1 MNGLP
6 WIGLPIATV
15 LDRLQS
21 TLADNACAVLQAP
34 PGAGKTTCIPLFL
47 RKAPWLGGRKIIMLA
62 PRRLAARAAAMR
74 MSDLIGEKVGQT
86 VGYRVRLD
94 SRVSPATRIEV
105 VTEGVLTRRL
115 QGDPSLEGIGLVIF
129 DEFHERSL
137 DADLGLAL
145 CLDMQGVLNPDI
157 RLLIMSATIDAGP
170 IAALLDNAPVL
181 TSAGR
186 EFPVETRYV
195 GRHTPTASI
204 DMLCDVVLSAARNE
218 SGSILV
224 FLPGASE
231 IRQLSRRLEKARLGP
246 QWIIAP
252 LFGNLTH
259 SAQNQAIAPP
269 PAGRRKIVLSTSI
282 AETSLTI
289 EGIRVVVDSGL
300 QRVPRFER
308 RSGLTRLV
316 TVPVSQASADQ
327 RRGRAGRMGPGVCL
341 RLWSRE
347 MHPTLIPAH
356 RPEILTA
363 DLTGLVLELALWGV
377 DDPGKL
383 QWPDPPP
390 KGTFDSARG
399 LLQSLGAL
407 DPNFGITDHGRQMAA
422 LPMHPRLAH
431 MLVAADRLGHGE
443 IACDLA
449 ALLGERDVVRFDP
462 GLQDADMRIRLDLLQ
477 ASRHH
482 RPLTIQGA
490 TVDPSALRRVIRAA
504 DHLRR
509 QIGCNTGDGD
519 AVSIGR
525 LLGWAYPDRVAR
537 RRPGARGKFLLTNG
551 RGAYIDPTAPLAA
564 EEFIVAAELDGKRRE
579 ARIFKAA
586 AYSIDILSE
595 QFAEQLRWTEAVDWD
610 PDRLAVAARRELK
623 LGALTLRSQPLAE
636 PDSQLV
642 LGALLKGIREQ
653 GLQCLPWTKSL
664 KRWRERVCFLRR
676 ISGNEQQ
683 WPDVT
688 DEGLES
694 QLMQWLAP
702 YLTGMTRL
710 RDLTRVDLKAALYS
724 LLPYRQHQLLDEL
737 APTHLAVPSGSRIPI
752 DYSDDLPVL
761 AVRLQEMFGLDQT
774 PSVGGGRQP
783 LLIHLLS
790 PAGRPVQI
798 TRDLAGFWQSGY
810 HEVKRELKGRY
821 PKHYWPDDPLH
832 AQATARVKPK
842 GKK

>member
-1 MNGLP
+1 
-6 WIGLPIATV
+6 
-15 LDRLQS
+15 
-21 TLADNACAVLQAP
+21 
-34 PGAGKTTCIPLFL
+34 
-47 RKAPWLGGRKIIMLA
+47 
-62 PRRLAARAAAMR
+62 
-74 MSDLIGEKVGQT
+74 
-86 VGYRVRLD
+86 
-94 SRVSPATRIEV
+94 
-105 VTEGVLTRRL
+105 
-115 QGDPSLEGIGLVIF
+115 
-129 DEFHERSL
+129 
-137 DADLGLAL
+137 
-145 CLDMQGVLNPDI
+145 
-157 RLLIMSATIDAGP
+157 
-170 IAALLDNAPVL
+170 
-181 TSAGR
+181 
-186 EFPVETRYV
+186 
-195 GRHTPTASI
+195 
-204 DMLCDVVLSAARNE
+204 
-218 SGSILV
+218 
-224 FLPGASE
+224 
-231 IRQLSRRLEKARLGP
+231 
-246 QWIIAP
+246 
-252 LFGNLTH
+252 
-259 SAQNQAIAPP
+259 
-269 PAGRRKIVLSTSI
+269 VLSTSI

-327 RRGRAGRMGPGVCL
+327 RRGRAGRMGPGLCL

-347 MHPTLIPAH
+347 MHSTLIPAQ

-407 DPNFGITDHGRQMAA
+407 DPDFGITDHGRQMAA

-509 QIGCNTGDGD
+509 QIGCKTGDGD

-525 LLGWAYPDRVAR
+525 LLGWAYPDRVAQ

-564 EEFIVAAELDGKRRE
+564 EEFIVAAELGGKRRE

-636 PDSQLV
+636 PDSQLI

-683 WPDVT
+683 WPDIT

-694 QLMQWLAP
+694 HLRQWLAP

-737 APTHLAVPSGSRIPI
+737 APTHLVVPSGSRIPI
-752 DYSDDLPVL
+752 DYSDDVPVL
-761 AVRLQEMFGLDQT
+761 AVRLQEMFGLVQT

-821 PKHYWPDDPLH
+821 PKHYWPDDPLQ

>member
-1 MNGLP
+1 
-6 WIGLPIATV
+6 
-15 LDRLQS
+15 
-21 TLADNACAVLQAP
+21 
-34 PGAGKTTCIPLFL
+34 
-47 RKAPWLGGRKIIMLA
+47 
-62 PRRLAARAAAMR
+62 
-74 MSDLIGEKVGQT
+74 
-86 VGYRVRLD
+86 
-94 SRVSPATRIEV
+94 
-105 VTEGVLTRRL
+105 
-115 QGDPSLEGIGLVIF
+115 
-129 DEFHERSL
+129 
-137 DADLGLAL
+137 
-145 CLDMQGVLNPDI
+145 
-157 RLLIMSATIDAGP
+157 
-170 IAALLDNAPVL
+170 
-181 TSAGR
+181 
-186 EFPVETRYV
+186 
-195 GRHTPTASI
+195 
-204 DMLCDVVLSAARNE
+204 
-218 SGSILV
+218 
-224 FLPGASE
+224 
-231 IRQLSRRLEKARLGP
+231 
-246 QWIIAP
+246 
-252 LFGNLTH
+252 
-259 SAQNQAIAPP
+259 
-269 PAGRRKIVLSTSI
+269 
-282 AETSLTI
+282 
-289 EGIRVVVDSGL
+289 
-300 QRVPRFER
+300 
-308 RSGLTRLV
+308 
-316 TVPVSQASADQ
+316 
-327 RRGRAGRMGPGVCL
+327 
-341 RLWSRE
+341 
-347 MHPTLIPAH
+347 MHPTLIPAQ

-399 LLQSLGAL
+399 LLQSLCAL

-431 MLVAADRLGHGE
+431 MLVAADRLGHGG

-482 RPLTIQGA
+482 RSLTIQGA

-509 QIGCNTGDGD
+509 QIGCKTGDGD

-525 LLGWAYPDRVAR
+525 LLGWAYPDRVAQ

-564 EEFIVAAELDGKRRE
+564 EEFIVAAELGGKRRE

-636 PDSQLV
+636 PDSQLI

-664 KRWRERVCFLRR
+664 KRWRERVCFLQR
-676 ISGNEQQ
+676 ISGDEQQ

-710 RDLTRVDLKAALYS
+710 RDLTRVDLKAAFYS

-752 DYSDDLPVL
+752 DYSDDVPVL

-798 TRDLAGFWQSGY
+798 TRDLTGFWQSGY

-821 PKHYWPDDPLH
+821 PKHYWPDDPLQ
-832 AQATARVKPK
+832 AKATARVKPK
-842 GKK
+842 G